1 MVFMKRRIKMANKK
15 KQTVEQQ
22 QSVEQQKLKA
32 DIEKARLAG
41 QQDAWNAM
49 SKFLKERMLA
59 HFMNKNNE
67 IAKELRDINEIIS
80 KNIT

>member
-1 MVFMKRRIKMANKK
+1 MATKK
-15 KQTVEQQ
+15 KEQAASQ
-22 QSVEQQKLKA
+22 DPAEQQKLKA
-32 DIEKARLAG
+32 TIDQARQAG
-41 QQDAWNAM
+41 QQDVWKAM

-67 IAKELRDINEIIS
+67 IAKELREINEIIS